1 MLEAHRPLLADT
13 VRIDA
18 YRAAIQQLVSRETVV
33 LDLGAGS
40 GILSVFACQAGA
52 RRVFAVEENHSAD
65 LATFLTKHLGL
76 QGCIEVLHARS
87 TTLELPERADLLV
100 TETMGAFGLEEQIL
114 SSVIDARRRLL
125 RPDATMV
132 PHSLDL
138 FLVPVEVPDVFA
150 RHVGWWNAPYHGVDL
165 SPLSVFAS
173 NVIYLA
179 DIGESSYLCA
189 PERIISIDLATIEDP
204 VVTGR
209 VKFAASRDGVLS
221 GFGGWFAAGLAPGIV
236 LSNEKL
242 GVTHWQQA
250 FLPLEQP
257 VPVERGTT
265 IEAEVETDDGRSWRW
280 RGVVHN
286 STALRFDQTTWLA
299 HPPCYV

>member
-18 YRAAIQQLVSRETVV
+18 YRAAIRQLVSPESVA

-76 QGCIEVLHARS
+76 KGCIEVLHARS

-100 TETMGAFGLEEQIL
+100 TETMGSFGLEEQIL
-114 SSVIDARRRLL
+114 SSVIDARHRLL
-125 RPDATMV
+125 RPDATLI
-132 PHSLDL
+132 PNSLEL

-150 RHVGWWNAPYHGVDL
+150 RHVGWWNEPYHGLDL
-165 SPLSVFAS
+165 APFSVFAS
-173 NVIYLA
+173 NVIYVA
-179 DIGESSYLCA
+179 DIVEKSHLSA
-189 PERIISIDLATIEDP
+189 PQRIMNLDLTTIEDP
-204 VVTGR
+204 TVSGR
-209 VKFAASRDGVLS
+209 ASFVAARDGLLC

-236 LSNEKL
+236 LSNDKP

-257 VPVERGTT
+257 VPVERGTP
-265 IEAEVETDDGRSWRW
+265 IEVHLETDDGRSWRW
-280 RGVVHN
+280 RGVVN
-286 STALRFDQTTWLA
+286 GVRFDQTTWLA